1 MPMTE
6 EIQNMVSQV
15 GGEDTIELRIRRF
28 EEDFQYLQSLW
39 YELMNNYLNQWVAVY
54 EKSLVAHGKS
64 ISELRKQLSL
74 KGIPQNE
81 AVIDYIASERKSMLL

>member
-1 MPMTE
+1 MPITE
-6 EIQNMVSQV
+6 EMKNMVSQV
-15 GGEDTIELRIRRF
+15 GGEEAIELRIRRF

-39 YELMNNYLNQWVAVY
+39 YEFMSKYLNQWVAVY

-64 ISELRKQLSL
+64 ISELRKKLSL

-81 AVIDYIASERKSMLL
+81 AVIDYISSERKSLLL

>member
-1 MPMTE
+1 MPITE
-6 EIQNMVSQV
+6 EMQSMVSKV
-15 GGEDTIELRIRRF
+15 GGEETIELRIRRF

-39 YELMNNYLNQWVAVY
+39 PELMNKYLNQWIAVY

-64 ISELRKQLSL
+64 ISKLRKKLSS
-74 KGIPQNE
+74 KGIPQSE

>member
-1 MPMTE
+1 MPITE
-6 EIQNMVSQV
+6 EMQNMVSKV
-15 GGEDTIELRIRRF
+15 GGEETIELRIRRF

-39 YELMNNYLNQWVAVY
+39 YELMNKHLNQWVAVY
-54 EKSLVAHGKS
+54 EKSLVAHSKS
-64 ISELRKQLSL
+64 ISELRKKLSS